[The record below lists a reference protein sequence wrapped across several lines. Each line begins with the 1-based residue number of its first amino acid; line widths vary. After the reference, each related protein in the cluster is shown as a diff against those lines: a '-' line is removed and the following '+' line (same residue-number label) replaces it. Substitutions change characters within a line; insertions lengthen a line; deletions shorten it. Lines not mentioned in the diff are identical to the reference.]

1 MTRLRRGIL
10 ALALVCAFPVLSWAQ
25 DTTMSGT
32 VTDSTDAVL
41 PGVTVTAVHVESG
54 NTFSAVT
61 DARGAYLINAM
72 RAGMYKVTVDLQGF
86 ASQIRDGLEL
96 QVGQHPI
103 LNFKMG
109 VSTIAETVTVSGNSP
124 LIDTTQ
130 SKLSGNIDRRQIQ
143 DLPLNGRNWMDL
155 TLLSP
160 GSRVNSVSGTALT
173 GPTNNQISSAGSPFG
188 NTGAF
193 QLNVDGQQV
202 TNQLACTSWGQAK
215 FSNDAIQEFEM
226 VTSRFD
232 ASQGRSTGVQVNAV
246 TKSGTNRFSGT
257 AAGYFRSDQLNSADF
272 IAHHVLPYSDQQ
284 GSVTFG
290 GPIKRD
296 KLHFF
301 GYWDGERNPNSYT
314 FTSSYPSFNNVPG
327 FTNVLSTDNK
337 WGGRGDYQIS
347 TATHLM
353 GRANGFYDDIPG
365 ASNTGGA
372 LLHPSRST
380 TSTRK
385 SVGGLAVLTQVFGPR
400 AFNEI
405 RGGFTQNVSG
415 DFTTAGP
422 SPQVSVTGGYVIG
435 NLSFQPLYLTFQ
447 APSIRDDFTYRVG
460 DHQVKFGGEFLYYHN
475 SIYWPS
481 NKYGVLNATNGQ
493 PPANLES
500 LFPVWNDPSS
510 WNLNGLAKQTIS
522 WTQSVSNNDYNIFD
536 PMHVFGFWMQDDW
549 RAGSRL
555 TLNLGV
561 RWDVQLGGLGESL
574 DFPPF
579 HAPRGHELHDVGPR
593 LGFAYQGTQTTV
605 IRGGWG
611 MYYQGQSDQPSQH
624 ALLDPHTV
632 SLTVFN
638 DGRPDFPLNPFNG
651 PPPSYDQALASA
663 GSRSTSGIL
672 LSPDAKVPLT
682 YQGSI
687 GVEQQLRSDMSF
699 KVDFVATNDLYGRVT
714 RNVNLTY
721 NPATGA
727 NYPFTDPAH
736 RAYPGWSIVNMEFN
750 DLNTHYRGVEA
761 GFVKRMNHHWQASAS
776 YTLQYIYAQEN
787 IPLNTGCAYP
797 TIAPGVCNVPIT
809 LAPDLPQGAW
819 YLTGAQRNRVVLNG
833 IWQAPY
839 AFQVSGIYL
848 YGDNGYSTTTPGV
861 DVRQANTT
869 AGRLNPDGTLIPR
882 NNFQNDPTSK
892 VDARIQRQFKLSST
906 MRLDLM
912 AEAFNLFN
920 HATFAYVT
928 NQASKAFG
936 QVSTA
941 NLPRTIQLGVRVA
954 F

>member
-1 MTRLRRGIL
+1 MAVRAQET
-10 ALALVCAFPVLSWAQ
+10 AL
-25 DTTMSGT
+25 SGT
-32 VTDSTDAVL
+32 VMDSTDAVL
-41 PGVTVTAVHVESG
+41 PGVTVTALHVESG
-54 NTFSAVT
+54 NTFTGVT
-61 DARGAYLINAM
+61 DARGTYQINGL
-72 RAGMYKVTVDLQGF
+72 RAGVYKLTVELQGF
-86 ASQIRDGLEL
+86 ASQVRDGLVL
-96 QVGQHPI
+96 AVGQHPI
-103 LNFKMG
+103 LDFKMG
-109 VSTIAETVTVSGNSP
+109 VTALSETVTVSGSAP

-130 SKLSGNIDRRQIQ
+130 SKVSGNIDPRQIQ

-173 GPTNNQISSAGSPFG
+173 GPSNNQISSAGSPFG

-232 ASQGRSTGVQVNAV
+232 AAQGRSTGVQVNAV
-246 TKSGTNRFSGT
+246 TKAGTNRFSGT
-257 AAGYFRSDQLNSADF
+257 GAGYFRSDKFNAPDF
-272 IAHHVLPYSDQQ
+272 IAHKVLPYSDQQ

-290 GPIKRD
+290 GPIRKD

-347 TATHLM
+347 TNTHLM
-353 GRANGFYDDIPG
+353 VRANGFYDDIPG
-365 ASNTGGA
+365 ASNTAGA

-385 SVGGLAVLTQVFGPR
+385 SYGGLATLTHVFGPR
-400 AFNEI
+400 AFNEVRVGYTTNI
-405 RGGFTQNVSG
+405 SG

-422 SPQVSVTGGYVIG
+422 SPQISLTGGYVIG
-435 NLSFQPLYLTFQ
+435 NLTFQPLYLTYR
-447 APSIRDDFTYRVG
+447 APSFRDDFTYHF
-460 DHQVKFGGEFLYYHN
+460 DKHQVKFGGEFLYYYN
-475 SIYWPS
+475 SIFWPS
-481 NKYGVLNATNGQ
+481 NKYGALNATNGAA
-493 PPANLES
+493 PANLET
-500 LFPVWNDPSS
+500 LFPVWNDPST

-522 WTQSVSNNDYNIFD
+522 WTQSVSNNDYYIFD
-536 PMHVFGFWMQDDW
+536 PMHVFGTWLQDDW
-549 RAGSRL
+549 RVTSHVTA
-555 TLNLGV
+555 NLGV

-579 HAPRGHELHDVGPR
+579 HSPRGHELHDVSPR
-593 LGFAYQGTQTTV
+593 LGLAWQVKPTTV

-632 SLTVFN
+632 SMTIFN

-651 PPPSYDQALASA
+651 PIPSYDQALALA
-663 GSRSTSGIL
+663 GTRSTSGIL
-672 LSPDAKVPLT
+672 LSQFAKVPLT
-682 YQGSI
+682 YQASI
-687 GVEQQLRSDMSF
+687 GIEQQLVSDMSF
-699 KVDFVATNDLYGRVT
+699 KVDFVGTNDLYGRTT
-714 RNVNLTY
+714 RNINLTY
-721 NPATGA
+721 NPATGV

-736 RAYPGWSIVNMEFN
+736 RAYPGWSIVSMEFN
-750 DLNTHYRGVEA
+750 DSNSHYRGLEA
-761 GFVKRMNHHWQASAS
+761 GFVKRMSHHWQASAS
-776 YTLQYIYAQEN
+776 YTLQYIYQQE
-787 IPLNTGCAYP
+787 IVPLNPGCQYP
-797 TIAPGVCNVPIT
+797 ATAPGVCNVPLT
-809 LAPDLPQGAW
+809 LAPDLPQGNW
-819 YLTGAQRNRVVLNG
+819 YLTGAQKNRVVLNG
-833 IWQAPY
+833 IWQAPFG
-839 AFQVSGIYL
+839 FQLGGIYL

-869 AGRLNPDGTLIPR
+869 AGRLNTDGTIIPR
-882 NNFQNDPTSK
+882 NNFKNDPTSK
-892 VDARIQRQFKLSST
+892 VDVRIQRGFKLTPTKRIDFS
-906 MRLDLM
+906 

-920 HATFAYVT
+920 HSTYAFVT
-928 NQASKAFG
+928 NQASRSFG
-936 QVSTA
+936 GISTA
-941 NLPRTIQLGVRVA
+941 NLSRTVQLGVRVA